1 MEGNN
6 QVESIKSM
14 KKCNGLKLIAATAI
28 LLLDVSCATQGA
40 LQGQTLSAKSPVK
53 WENELFAWRS
63 GIDYALPSKYL
74 AAGPLT
80 SLSAENRVLVES
92 TISWEAIEEKSWS
105 LVDGIYRYMRDERN
119 FKPIGAEGAMIAK
132 RSADQ
137 IFADNTLTGCHDWG
151 IVLAATLR
159 AFGIPAIYTDAAS
172 VSWATKYVSG
182 KNTVP
187 FYVHVFI
194 EAWIDDRWVLLNST
208 KPEAILSHDFN
219 GSLIDFQ
226 VGDNS
231 RYYVMFKGLDP
242 LDYGLRSAKDMVN
255 SMIAASGK
263 VADSAG
269 LPPATLSPL
278 PVFGLARKNRVI
290 AKAMDQRQF

>member
-1 MEGNN
+1 MAFCFFL
-6 QVESIKSM
+6 S
-14 KKCNGLKLIAATAI
+14 C
-28 LLLDVSCATQGA
+28 SCATQGV
-40 LQGQTLSAKSPVK
+40 LHNQVFGSKKPVK
-53 WENELFAWRS
+53 WENTLFTWKS
-63 GIDYALPSKYL
+63 EIDYAQPSKYL

-80 SLSAENRVLVES
+80 SLSAENRARVES
-92 TISWEAIEEKSWS
+92 TLSWETIEEKSWS
-105 LVDGIYRYMRDERN
+105 LVEGIYRYMRDERN
-119 FKPIGAEGAMIAK
+119 FKSIGAEGAMIAK

-137 IFADNTLTGCHDWG
+137 IFADTTLTGCHDWG

-159 AFGIPAIYTDAAS
+159 AFGIPAVYTDAAS
-172 VSWATKYVSG
+172 VSWAIKYLSG
-182 KNTVP
+182 KDTVP

-208 KPEAILSHDFN
+208 KPEAILSHEFKD
-219 GSLIDFQ
+219 SLIDFQ

-255 SMIAASGK
+255 SMIVASGK
-263 VADSAG
+263 VADSAA

-278 PVFGLARKNRVI
+278 PVLGLARKNRVM